1 MQITRNDDV
10 VLEPIP
16 TIGLTGSSEDI
27 TALAEKTREIMLAA
41 LQELSNRR
49 SETTPI
55 LPKK

>member
-1 MQITRNDDV
+1 MQITSNDDV

-41 LQELSNRR
+41 LEELSNRR